1 MEGVASFDPE
11 ALAALRRRRGL
22 SHDALGRLVGQT
34 RNNLI
39 AWEKGRVLPSPANL
53 VRLAAALEVD
63 PLELTTVTLR
73 TATLADLRARAG
85 LSRPTVAAALGIGRS
100 SYDRYERGRGPREL
114 PAGIAA
120 QLAELLAVHPRT
132 LVAAYRRA
140 AGELV
145 DHAAARSAA
154 APPATS

>member
-63 PLELTTVTLR
+63 PLGLTTVTLR

-85 LSRPTVAAALGIGRS
+85 LSRPRVAAELGIGRS

-114 PAGIAA
+114 PAGIAK

-132 LVAAYRRA
+132 LIAAYRRA
-140 AGELV
+140 AGELA
-145 DHAAARSAA
+145 DDAAARGA
-154 APPATS
+154 APPPATR